1 MYTHKL
7 WSRFL
12 FFRSWQPTLR
22 LGYISG
28 TLVGENSEITWVTW
42 CVRKLWVIHSKKI
55 TVYKF
60 ICNFL
65 SLAHLRGWLALSR
78 KNKTFQGII
87 KHLGVLSQTQILF
100 HCHWERREETFV
112 NKYQW
117 KEKCQEET
125 KFKFYNSE
133 RRRRFQ
139 VANCHK
145 RGVWGAVHKCYVRIR
160 NFFLPPSSNGM
171 TFWMID
177 SSSNGLGSS
186 LLIIPPA

>member
-12 FFRSWQPTLR
+12 FFRSWRPTLR

-28 TLVGENSEITWVTW
+28 TLVRENSEIIRVTW

-65 SLAHLRGWLALSR
+65 SLAPLLGWLALSR

-100 HCHWERREETFV
+100 HCHWERERREETFV

-139 VANCHK
+139 VDNCHK
-145 RGVWGAVHKCYVRIR
+145 ERSVSRC
-160 NFFLPPSSNGM
+160 
-171 TFWMID
+171 T
-177 SSSNGLGSS
+177 
-186 LLIIPPA
+186 

>member
-87 KHLGVLSQTQILF
+87 KHLGVLSQTQFLF
-100 HCHWERREETFV
+100 HCHWEREREERGNLCQQIPV
-112 NKYQW
+112 KRKMPRGNKIQILQFR
-117 KEKCQEET
+117 KTQAISSRQLSQREECEELYINVT
-125 KFKFYNSE
+125 YE
-133 RRRRFQ
+133 
-139 VANCHK
+139 
-145 RGVWGAVHKCYVRIR
+145 
-160 NFFLPPSSNGM
+160 
-171 TFWMID
+171 
-177 SSSNGLGSS
+177 
-186 LLIIPPA
+186 